1 MSVKNII
8 FDEKKISTS
17 RFYKN
22 KKPFNIYD
30 INVSKTLISKKEHY
44 GKKAHL
50 NTLLDIMMMITLGH
64 YVWTFL
70 KWSGMLSTLIVI
82 RQCLS
87 KLIIIDC

>member
-1 MSVKNII
+1 MSLKNII
-8 FDEKKISTS
+8 FDDKKISKS

-64 YVWTFL
+64 YVRTFL
-70 KWSGMLSTLIVI
+70 K
-82 RQCLS
+82 
-87 KLIIIDC
+87 